1 VQARLT
7 GVLVVVLGLA
17 GCGGDVDADKAEQQI
32 KNGITAQTK
41 ADVKYVKC
49 PEGVNAEK
57 GGTFKCEA
65 LIPVN
70 VTQVDENGNVRWQ
83 ITSFSGPPAGTTGA
97 TGATGTTGATG
108 ATSPGGPLGGATGA
122 GGTTGPGQGAA
133 GKDDPRFETYTNRSQ
148 GYSIAHPLLWKRVGS
163 GRDVNFPFA
172 DGSRF
177 IHVIIQPFGVLP
189 TPSQLRTSLKQQTGV
204 KKVLEAKRDTVKGQP
219 AVKGQPVA
227 FARYT
232 FQAQGTR
239 VGKVIRRYFFLRGK
253 KRALVELGA
262 NAPLADNPPLV
273 KKFNRTVRSFRWLS
287 GA

>member
-219 AVKGQPVA
+219 VA